1 MIKNKT
7 LQKIIRLLLDCFIIA
22 LTLLFLLSLLWFLSG
37 SLEMVPT
44 EEQQNKAR
52 LGAVLLMLLFGAGNI
67 ACIAARIKRSMKRD

>member
-1 MIKNKT
+1 MRNKT
-7 LQKIIRLLLDCFIIA
+7 LQRIIRLSLDCFIIV

-52 LGAVLLMLLFGAGNI
+52 LGAVLLMVLFGAGDI
-67 ACIAARIKRSMKRD
+67 ACIAARIKRRVKRG

>member
-1 MIKNKT
+1 MKNKT
-7 LQKIIRLLLDCFIIA
+7 LQKIIRLLLDCFIIV

-52 LGAVLLMLLFGAGNI
+52 LGAVLLMLLFGAGDI
-67 ACIAARIKRSMKRD
+67 ACIAARIKRG

>member
-1 MIKNKT
+1 MKNKA
-7 LQKIIRLLLDCFIIA
+7 LQRIIRLLLDCFIIV

-52 LGAVLLMLLFGAGNI
+52 LGAVLLMLLFGAGDI
-67 ACIAARIKRSMKRD
+67 ACIAARIKRSVKRD

>member
-1 MIKNKT
+1 MKNKT
-7 LQKIIRLLLDCFIIA
+7 LQKIIRLLLDCFIIV

-52 LGAVLLMLLFGAGNI
+52 LGAVLLMLLFGVGDI
-67 ACIAARIKRSMKRD
+67 ACIAARIKRRVKRG

>member
-1 MIKNKT
+1 MI
-7 LQKIIRLLLDCFIIA
+7 DCFIIV

-52 LGAVLLMLLFGAGNI
+52 LGAVLLMLLFGAGDI

>member
-1 MIKNKT
+1 MKNKT
-7 LQKIIRLLLDCFIIA
+7 LQKIIRLLPDCFIIV

-52 LGAVLLMLLFGAGNI
+52 LGAVLLMLLFGAGDI
-67 ACIAARIKRSMKRD
+67 ACIAARIKRRVKRG

>member
-1 MIKNKT
+1 MKNKT
-7 LQKIIRLLLDCFIIA
+7 LQRIIRLFLDCFIIV

-52 LGAVLLMLLFGAGNI
+52 LGAVLLMVLFGAGDI
-67 ACIAARIKRSMKRD
+67 ACIAARIKRRVRRG